1 MLTHYLLVAIQF
13 AGIAF
18 FVLTGNNYPQNGVV
32 LVLQILSVV
41 IGAWAIIAM
50 KLHTVTALPSVRQGG
65 QLCTSGPYRVIRHPM
80 YTAVL
85 LLLLALLSN
94 DYSHARLVVFL
105 IVLVDL
111 LVKMNVEEKLL
122 TAHYA
127 DYKDYMKQTKRLVPF
142 VY

>member
-18 FVLTGNNYPQNGVV
+18 FVVTGSNYPQNVVV
-32 LVLQILSVV
+32 LVLQILSIV
-41 IGAWAIIAM
+41 IGVWAILAM

-85 LLLLALLSN
+85 LL
-94 DYSHARLVVFL
+94 
-105 IVLVDL
+105 
-111 LVKMNVEEKLL
+111 
-122 TAHYA
+122 
-127 DYKDYMKQTKRLVPF
+127 
-142 VY
+142 